1 MVKLLSFSQ
10 FVLEAVVSGQMA
22 PNINFAPNIAFGP
35 MAENPTPDAGVQD
48 QLNLRTRTV
57 KKSTKKKKNGPQ

>member
-10 FVLEAVVSGQMA
+10 FVSEAVVAGQMA

-48 QLNLRTRTV
+48 QLNLRTRT
-57 KKSTKKKKNGPQ
+57 TKKVQKRKKNGQQ

>member
-10 FVLEAVVSGQMA
+10 FVLEAIVSGQMA

-48 QLNLRTRTV
+48 LSLIHI
-57 KKSTKKKKNGPQ
+57 